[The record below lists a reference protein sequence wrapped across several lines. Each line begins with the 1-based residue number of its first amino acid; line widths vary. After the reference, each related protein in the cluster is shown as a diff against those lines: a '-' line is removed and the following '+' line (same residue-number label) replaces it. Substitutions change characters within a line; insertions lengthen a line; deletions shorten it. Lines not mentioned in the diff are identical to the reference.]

1 MTPNSKSSRVGEG
14 HSPGGPPAAA
24 GGGAGAVAAAG
35 PGSDGAGAVQRVAGP
50 CEAVGRPGAR
60 GRRGSESHAQKAPPA
75 APHLPPEPPAR
86 APVPQQHLRGEHQKS
101 TEQRARG
108 GGGDSGAR
116 AAGDPPRARGGARLR
131 RPPPRPLPRA
141 AVRGAERGPERR
153 GFALPR
159 SMRILGVGKGAG
171 EANGD
176 RGCGRVLVCSG
187 PAPRRPQQTP
197 ACKLQ
202 RAWAGSVK
210 GQGIPW
216 TRLNVSTCPGPQN

>member
-1 MTPNSKSSRVGEG
+1 MT
-14 HSPGGPPAAA
+14 AAL
-24 GGGAGAVAAAG
+24 
-35 PGSDGAGAVQRVAGP
+35 
-50 CEAVGRPGAR
+50 
-60 GRRGSESHAQKAPPA
+60 GRRGTRPG
-75 APHLPPEPPAR
+75 
-86 APVPQQHLRGEHQKS
+86 RGEGPGYA
-101 TEQRARG
+101 TR
-108 GGGDSGAR
+108 
-116 AAGDPPRARGGARLR
+116 
-131 RPPPRPLPRA
+131 PPRPLPRA

-153 GFALPR
+153 GFALPP

-176 RGCGRVLVCSG
+176 RGRGWILVCSG